1 MGSDALRSIG
11 LFIFRAGAL
20 FFMRID
26 QKIAIDLQNLIE
38 RAEAHAAMGYYFD
51 HQVYISR
58 VLFEIRL
65 VLFHFSLDSHK
76 FFFAREPDF
85 I

>member
-1 MGSDALRSIG
+1 MG
-11 LFIFRAGAL
+11 LFIFRVGAL
-20 FFMRID
+20 FFSDLERNL
-26 QKIAIDLQNLIE
+26 AIDLQNLIE